1 MPTSSAARQL
11 THVGADA
18 SVPRGLERAD
28 GHGRRPA
35 RRARP
40 APWRMGV
47 ATVDVE
53 TQALP
58 RVSSA
63 TRRAARPV
71 ALAAVLL
78 APTLLFLVVF
88 TYWPL
93 VVSVV
98 SSFERFGRIGT
109 APTWVGLRNYQ
120 DLWRDALFRQVLANT
135 ALYALVAGPLAVLFG
150 LAAAVAVDG
159 HRRLR
164 LAART
169 LIFHPVLLPTVAIA
183 ATWLFLLN
191 PVSGPVATLITRLT
205 GRAQGLLEDPSTA
218 LTTVALVAVY
228 KNCGLYMLFFLAGL
242 QAIPRDLQAAA
253 RVEGAS
259 EWRVFRH
266 VTWPLLGP
274 VSLYVG
280 ITAAL
285 DALRN
290 VDHIFVLT
298 RGGPANSSNVL
309 LYETYL
315 KAFECRD
322 IGRASALTVLMVAL
336 LLTKALLVMPRLERG
351 VHYEA

>member
-1 MPTSSAARQL
+1 MT
-11 THVGADA
+11 TVGAEVGTLA
-18 SVPRGLERAD
+18 VPGVR
-28 GHGRRPA
+28 A
-35 RRARP
+35 RR
-40 APWRMGV
+40 
-47 ATVDVE
+47 
-53 TQALP
+53 
-58 RVSSA
+58 RVSGS
-63 TRRAARPV
+63 TIG
-71 ALAAVLL
+71 LAAVLL
-78 APTLLFLVVF
+78 APTLVFLLVF

-93 VVSVV
+93 VVSIVG
-98 SSFERFGRIGT
+98 SFQRFNRTGT
-109 APTWVGLRNYQ
+109 AVGWVGLRNYQ
-120 DLWRDALFRQVLANT
+120 DLWRDTLFHQVLVNT
-135 ALYALVAGPLAVLFG
+135 GLYAVMAGPLAVLVG
-150 LAAAVAVDG
+150 LGAALAVDG

-164 LAART
+164 LLART

-205 GRAQGLLEDPSTA
+205 GRPQGLLDDPATA
-218 LTTVALVAVY
+218 LVTVALVAVY

-242 QAIPRDLQAAA
+242 QAIPRDLQDGA

-274 VSLYVG
+274 ITFYVG
-280 ITAAL
+280 VTAAL

-298 RGGPANSSNVL
+298 RGGPANATNVL

-315 KAFECRD
+315 KAFEFWD
-322 IGRASALTVLMVAL
+322 TGRASALTVLMVAL
-336 LLTKALLVMPRLERG
+336 LLTLALLVMPRLERG

>member
-1 MPTSSAARQL
+1 
-11 THVGADA
+11 
-18 SVPRGLERAD
+18 
-28 GHGRRPA
+28 
-35 RRARP
+35 
-40 APWRMGV
+40 V
-47 ATVDVE
+47 ATLDVE
-53 TQALP
+53 ARALP
-58 RVSSA
+58 RVSGA
-63 TRRAARPV
+63 ARRAAEPV
-71 ALAAVLL
+71 ALAAALL
-78 APTLLFLVVF
+78 APTLFFLLVF

-98 SSFERFGRIGT
+98 SSFQRFGRIGA
-109 APTWVGLRNYQ
+109 APSWVGLRNYG
-120 DLWRDALFRQVLANT
+120 DLWRDALFRQVLVNT

-150 LAAAVAVDG
+150 LVAAVAVDG

-218 LTTVALVAVY
+218 LITVALVAVY

-259 EWRVFRH
+259 EWQVFRH

-274 VSLYVG
+274 ITFYVAV
-280 ITAAL
+280 TAAL

-298 RGGPANSSNVL
+298 RGGPANASNVL

-315 KAFECRD
+315 KAFEFRD

-336 LLTKALLVMPRLERG
+336 LLTLALLVMPRLERG

>member
-1 MPTSSAARQL
+1 
-11 THVGADA
+11 
-18 SVPRGLERAD
+18 
-28 GHGRRPA
+28 
-35 RRARP
+35 
-40 APWRMGV
+40 
-47 ATVDVE
+47 
-53 TQALP
+53 
-58 RVSSA
+58 
-63 TRRAARPV
+63 
-71 ALAAVLL
+71 
-78 APTLLFLVVF
+78 
-88 TYWPL
+88 

-98 SSFERFGRIGT
+98 GSFQRFGRIGT
-109 APTWVGLRNYQ
+109 APTWVGLRNYE
-120 DLWRDALFRQVLANT
+120 DLWRDALFRQVLVNT

-150 LAAAVAVDG
+150 LVAAVAVDG
-159 HRRLR
+159 NRRLR

-205 GRAQGLLEDPSTA
+205 GRAQGLLEDPTTA
-218 LTTVALVAVY
+218 LITVALVAVY

-242 QAIPRDLQAAA
+242 QAIPRELQAAA

-274 VSLYVG
+274 ITFYVAV
-280 ITAAL
+280 TAAL

-298 RGGPANSSNVL
+298 RGGPANASNVL

-315 KAFECRD
+315 KAFEFRD

-336 LLTKALLVMPRLERG
+336 LLTLALLVMPRLERG